1 MSDKSEPEVKVKEYF
16 ARAQMKKLISLMKVI
31 IFCGI
36 LSGSI
41 YGITVALLPKI
52 PDFYKVKHWDVVFL
66 ERVKV
71 IARLIRK
78 YLMNII

>member
-1 MSDKSEPEVKVKEYF
+1 
-16 ARAQMKKLISLMKVI
+16 MKKLISLMKVL

-36 LSGSI
+36 LAGSI
-41 YGITVALLPKI
+41 CGITIALLPRI
-52 PDFYKVKHWDVVFL
+52 PDFYKEKHWDVVFL